1 MPGVLIVAEHLQGE
15 LRDVTAELVSAG
27 RQLSEQGGGR
37 VVLAVLARDPDALAE
52 AGRLDGVDEV
62 VRVPVAEQ
70 EFNAEIVTAALA
82 ALIEARE
89 PAVVLAGFTVN
100 GMGFGAALALRAGL
114 GFATDVV
121 GCALERGQVVAL
133 RRFYG
138 GKVEAE
144 LEFPQRNRV
153 LLLLRPT
160 IWPAAA
166 PGGAAEVTTFDGA
179 APPPSVRTRHREFVA
194 PPAGDVD
201 ITLADVVLAIGRGV
215 GERDNIPRFASLA
228 DTLGATLAASRPLI
242 DAGWM
247 PAERQVGQSG
257 KTVKPEVYLAFGV
270 SGAVQHLAGMKA
282 SKTIV
287 AVNSD
292 PDAAIFDVADY
303 GAVADVFAVAEEL
316 EKLL

>member
-1 MPGVLIVAEHLQGE
+1 MRGILIVAEHLQGE

-52 AGRLDGVDEV
+52 AGRLQGVDEV

-70 EFNAEIVTAALA
+70 DFNAEIVTAALA
-82 ALIEARE
+82 SLIEARE

-121 GCALERGQVVAL
+121 GCALERGQVVAR

-144 LEFPQRNRV
+144 LEFPDRDRV

-160 IWPAAA
+160 VWPAAA
-166 PGGAAEVTTFDGA
+166 PGGAAEITTFDGA
-179 APPPSVRTRHREFVA
+179 AVPATVRTRHRAFVA

-201 ITLADVVLAIGRGV
+201 ITIGRGV

-257 KTVKPEVYLAFGV
+257 KTVKPEVYLAFGI

-282 SKTIV
+282 SRTIV
-287 AVNSD
+287 AINSD

-303 GAVADVFAVAEEL
+303 GAVVDVLAVAEEL